1 MSSGWAGLFS
11 SVTRP
16 PFGIISQPKI
26 NRFPTMYLKKI
37 LSGNEQAPKP
47 DESGPDQGS
56 DPARKPESQ
65 NSHKDQDQS
74 SGEPVGG
81 YRLKGIARPIDDFKD
96 KASNSPGEIE
106 PHQEKENQ
114 APCPTQSWLA
124 QAGRGLGRQGLEP
137 VQFRARL
144 ATSSRC

>member
-1 MSSGWAGLFS
+1 
-11 SVTRP
+11 
-16 PFGIISQPKI
+16 
-26 NRFPTMYLKKI
+26 MYLKKI

-106 PHQEKENQ
+106 PHQEKENRVGQ
-114 APCPTQSWLA
+114 LIENEKYS
-124 QAGRGLGRQGLEP
+124 QGPRNRTTGQP
-137 VQFRARL
+137 VQVIKPQQIA
-144 ATSSRC
+144 